1 VADKDQKNTGY
12 QVGYRKPPA
21 NTRFK
26 KGQSGNPRG
35 RPKGA
40 LNLDTVLARALREQ
54 VIVQEG
60 GRRKKITKLEA
71 AVKQLANKAASGDL
85 AALRQMVMLLDSA
98 DQRSQETATPNTE
111 LDAMDQQVVSGILK
125 RLEANLKEAKEN
137 ENDTGG
143 VESFPAN

>member
-1 VADKDQKNTGY
+1 VADKDQENTGY

-26 KGQSGNPRG
+26 KGQSGNPKG

-40 LNLDTVLARALREQ
+40 LNLDTLLARALREQ

-71 AVKQLANKAASGDL
+71 AVKQLANRAASGDL

-125 RLEANLKEAKEN
+125 RLEANLKGSEGE
-137 ENDTGG
+137 
-143 VESFPAN
+143 

>member
-26 KGQSGNPRG
+26 KGQSGNPKG

>member
-26 KGQSGNPRG
+26 KGQSGNPKG

-125 RLEANLKEAKEN
+125 RLEANLKGSEGE
-137 ENDTGG
+137 
-143 VESFPAN
+143 

>member
-1 VADKDQKNTGY
+1 VADKDQKNIGY

-21 NTRFK
+21 STRFK
-26 KGQSGNPRG
+26 KGQSGNPKG

-40 LNLDTVLARALREQ
+40 LNLDTVLVRALREQ
-54 VIVQEG
+54 VIVREG

-125 RLEANLKEAKEN
+125 RLEANLKGSEGE
-137 ENDTGG
+137 
-143 VESFPAN
+143 